1 MHSENIPSWFGLG
14 RIAMDAAA
22 TRGDYRRRARYSS
35 LTPVRGGDMELPEI
49 ITRLPE
55 ADLPFPS
62 TTVKTHVLQSEQGQV
77 VFFQILKD
85 VDLPAHSHKG
95 QWGTVLEGQ
104 VEITIGGETGMY
116 GPGSCYYIPAGVVHS
131 ARAPAG
137 AKVIEF
143 FEEPDRYRVK

>member
-1 MHSENIPSWFGLG
+1 
-14 RIAMDAAA
+14 
-22 TRGDYRRRARYSS
+22 
-35 LTPVRGGDMELPEI
+35 MELPEF

-55 ADLPFPS
+55 ADLPLPP
-62 TTVKTHVLQSEQGQV
+62 TTVKTSVLQSDQGQV